1 MLMVKVNDG
10 KYINLNRITHTE
22 PSRKGGLVVH
32 FAVGGGDVGGPS
44 CYVKLEP
51 SEASILR
58 QCLDAQIQ
66 QP

>member
-10 KYINLNRITHTE
+10 KYINLNRITYTE

-58 QCLDAQIQ
+58 QCLDAPIK